1 MLSSLVTPNSREK
14 QYIINNKGGKWNDR
28 SSWRIQ
34 RRAKRKGRKVT
45 YKTNGPNKK
54 IKKGVESNLNTHV
67 ILNINGIQLKVKNC
81 QTRLKTKPLY
91 SRNS

>member
-14 QYIINNKGGKWNDR
+14 QYIINNKGGTWNDR

-54 IKKGVESNLNTHV
+54 KKGGRSK
-67 ILNINGIQLKVKNC
+67 LKY
-81 QTRLKTKPLY
+81 TRYIKYKW
-91 SRNS
+91 NSMKSQELSD